1 MKSIAVFAICSLG
14 DLLLDSLKVKS
25 EHELRTPITAQC
37 DEEKAYCG
45 KGIVV
50 LRDKLSAAQAEA
62 AEGNLAEEAP
72 RVSNVWKGKLDAEN
86 TLVLGK
92 LLTTPSLSEAEG
104 IHLDHTATCKNKA
117 QSAVEL
123 VLVLIH
129 KFTAELAENQGQM
142 NNMQKAHD
150 VLIQHL
156 IGWKAENVKL
166 TALHEAD
173 ATTQRQ
179 PLATANSVILEST
192 KLLSDNTN
200 FLGVVRRACK
210 TKADEWEQRSST
222 RASEQA
228 AIQEAKEIPAE
239 SEVKHFKVFAQFP
252 DMHESCCSSPPGR
265 SQSAQHCSTRDGHFD
280 AVLNDTEKMV
290 FNLNEEQLYED
301 QVFQKLDA
309 EFHRRTPQRSST

>member
-1 MKSIAVFAICSLG
+1 
-14 DLLLDSLKVKS
+14 
-25 EHELRTPITAQC
+25 
-37 DEEKAYCG
+37 
-45 KGIVV
+45 
-50 LRDKLSAAQAEA
+50 
-62 AEGNLAEEAP
+62 
-72 RVSNVWKGKLDAEN
+72 
-86 TLVLGK
+86 
-92 LLTTPSLSEAEG
+92 
-104 IHLDHTATCKNKA
+104 
-117 QSAVEL
+117 
-123 VLVLIH
+123 
-129 KFTAELAENQGQM
+129 M

-166 TALHEAD
+166 TTLHEAD

-200 FLGVVRRACK
+200 FLGVVRRAWK

-239 SEVKHFKVFAQFP
+239 FALLRQ
-252 DMHESCCSSPPGR
+252 PGR
-265 SQSAQHCSTRDGHFD
+265 SLHSTALHEIAMQVMALSAGHFD

-290 FNLNEEQLYED
+290 SILTKSSFT
-301 QVFQKLDA
+301 KIKCS
-309 EFHRRTPQRSST
+309 RSLMPNFTGGRHSGVRHDPPS

>member
-1 MKSIAVFAICSLG
+1 
-14 DLLLDSLKVKS
+14 
-25 EHELRTPITAQC
+25 
-37 DEEKAYCG
+37 
-45 KGIVV
+45 
-50 LRDKLSAAQAEA
+50 
-62 AEGNLAEEAP
+62 
-72 RVSNVWKGKLDAEN
+72 
-86 TLVLGK
+86 
-92 LLTTPSLSEAEG
+92 
-104 IHLDHTATCKNKA
+104 
-117 QSAVEL
+117 
-123 VLVLIH
+123 
-129 KFTAELAENQGQM
+129 M

-150 VLIQHL
+150 VLIQNL

-228 AIQEAKEIPAE
+228 AIQEATEIPAE
-239 SEVKHFKVFAQFP
+239 SEVKHFKVFAQIP

-265 SQSAQHCSTRDGHFD
+265 SQSAQHCSTRDCHAGHG
-280 AVLNDTEKMV
+280 
-290 FNLNEEQLYED
+290 
-301 QVFQKLDA
+301 
-309 EFHRRTPQRSST
+309 P

>member
-1 MKSIAVFAICSLG
+1 M
-14 DLLLDSLKVKS
+14 
-25 EHELRTPITAQC
+25 
-37 DEEKAYCG
+37 
-45 KGIVV
+45 
-50 LRDKLSAAQAEA
+50 RDKLSAAQADATTAKSGIEA

-72 RVSNVWKGKLDAEN
+72 RVSNVLKGKLDAEN

-117 QSAVEL
+117 QSAVEI

-192 KLLSDNTN
+192 KLLSDNTK
-200 FLGVVRRACK
+200 FLGSRQKSLQDQSRRVGA
-210 TKADEWEQRSST
+210 T
-222 RASEQA
+222 
-228 AIQEAKEIPAE
+228 I
-239 SEVKHFKVFAQFP
+239 KHP
-252 DMHESCCSSPPGR
+252 
-265 SQSAQHCSTRDGHFD
+265 SQ
-280 AVLNDTEKMV
+280 
-290 FNLNEEQLYED
+290 
-301 QVFQKLDA
+301 
-309 EFHRRTPQRSST
+309 